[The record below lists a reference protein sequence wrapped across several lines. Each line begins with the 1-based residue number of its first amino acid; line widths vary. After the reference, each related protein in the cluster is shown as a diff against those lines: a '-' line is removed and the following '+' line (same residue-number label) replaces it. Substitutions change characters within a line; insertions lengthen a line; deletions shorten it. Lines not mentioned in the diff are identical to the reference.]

1 MAFPKDA
8 IDRNRFCFSAAGASL
23 RRAEPNRRTSTM
35 TTYNDVDSALKS
47 FEMVG
52 FSYHN
57 FKNRTG
63 HLKRIVDL
71 APESAPA
78 RVEAVPEGPS
88 PEIAAIVVPHAV
100 AVEPTRHAPVEAL
113 MRDEPPAPAPSP
125 PAILPLPEA
134 GRSPLTLEHVFRLLS
149 SPEPH

>member
-1 MAFPKDA
+1 
-8 IDRNRFCFSAAGASL
+8 
-23 RRAEPNRRTSTM
+23 M

-113 MRDEPPAPAPSP
+113 MRNEPPAPAPSP
-125 PAILPLPEA
+125 AAILALPEA

-149 SPEPH
+149 PPEPH